1 VAKKRSKPKQPV
13 KKPAPN
19 VTKTTT
25 VTVVETSVV
34 EESNAID
41 ESSAASTTVTP
52 AIAPRDQPTNRAVE
66 PVEEMSEDADGSSA
80 EDLVLDKF
88 DLMVYAAYVHSDSYA
103 KRLPLTKEQVIAI
116 VRANKA
122 VNDDSVPD
130 RFLASALDKLS
141 HTAGSPIRLDSSG
154 MYVRNN

>member
-1 VAKKRSKPKQPV
+1 MAKKRSQPKQPA
-13 KKPAPN
+13 KRPAPN
-19 VTKTTT
+19 VTKKTTI
-25 VTVVETSVV
+25 TVVETSVV

-41 ESSAASTTVTP
+41 GSSAPSTTVTP
-52 AIAPRDQPTNRAVE
+52 AIAPKDQPTNRAVE
-66 PVEEMSEDADGSSA
+66 PVEEMGEGADVSTA

-88 DLMVYAAYVHSDSYA
+88 DLMVYAAYVHSDSYT

-141 HTAGSPIRLDSSG
+141 HMAGSPIRLDASG